1 MTPLV
6 IIFVAVFVVG
16 PLAFLLFLRLAPS
29 KRRSIGLVCLV
40 VGSTGMSASLR
51 YLSGGWGQD
60 AVYTLAGIGF
70 IWVAWIA
77 VIVFLAQRF
86 RQLDNR
92 RLMRRWIAMI
102 GSLATTVTWF
112 GLASARMMTF

>member
-60 AVYTLAGIGF
+60 AFYTLAGSGC

-77 VIVFLAQRF
+77 VIVFLVQRF
-86 RQLDNR
+86 CQLDNR
-92 RLMRRWIAMI
+92 PLMRRWTAII
-102 GSLATTVTWF
+102 GALATTVPWF
-112 GLASARMMTF
+112 GLVSARMMIF

>member
-16 PLAFLLFLRLAPS
+16 PLAFLLFLWLAPS

-40 VGSTGMSASLR
+40 VGSTGLSASLR
-51 YLSGGWGQD
+51 DLSGGWGQN
-60 AVYTLAGIGF
+60 AFYTLAGSGC

-77 VIVFLAQRF
+77 VIVFLVQRF
-86 RQLDNR
+86 CQLDNR
-92 RLMRRWIAMI
+92 PLMRRWTAII
-102 GSLATTVTWF
+102 GALATTVPWF
-112 GLASARMMTF
+112 GLVSARMMIF

>member
-6 IIFVAVFVVG
+6 TIFLAVFVAG
-16 PLAFLLFLRLAPS
+16 PLAFLLLLRLAPS

-60 AVYTLAGIGF
+60 AFYTLAGIGF

-92 RLMRRWIAMI
+92 LLMRRWTAII
-102 GSLATTVTWF
+102 GALATTVPWF

>member
-60 AVYTLAGIGF
+60 AFAPWQNAFTPWQGVDAFG
-70 IWVAWIA
+70 W
-77 VIVFLAQRF
+77 R
-86 RQLDNR
+86 
-92 RLMRRWIAMI
+92 
-102 GSLATTVTWF
+102 GS
-112 GLASARMMTF
+112 R